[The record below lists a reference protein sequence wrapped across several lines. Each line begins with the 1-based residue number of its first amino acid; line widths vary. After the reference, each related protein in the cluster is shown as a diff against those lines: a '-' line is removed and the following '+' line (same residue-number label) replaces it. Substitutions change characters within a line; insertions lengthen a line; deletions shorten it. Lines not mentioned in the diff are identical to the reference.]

1 VIDKSVGRLTEVRY
15 PLGTTAQVGVYRV
28 LAYDSIGRVTQ
39 EQRVIDATSGVHSYV
54 YDDLD
59 RLIAKTFPD
68 STEQNNTYFPAG
80 GPLRFVRAIA
90 SGVTTVIAEF
100 PLYSATGQI
109 LKKRSGGVT
118 TDYVYNDKL
127 RLFTLVATG
136 PAGAIQQSYRYT
148 YDPAGTVSSPAWTLI
163 YEKPRLSVGSFSDDE
178 TELEKLLLEPDRASA
193 VDLDRLAHLLRRL
206 SDQIAF

>member
-1 VIDKSVGRLTEVRY
+1 
-15 PLGTTAQVGVYRV
+15 
-28 LAYDSIGRVTQ
+28 
-39 EQRVIDATSGVHSYV
+39 VIDATSGVHSYV